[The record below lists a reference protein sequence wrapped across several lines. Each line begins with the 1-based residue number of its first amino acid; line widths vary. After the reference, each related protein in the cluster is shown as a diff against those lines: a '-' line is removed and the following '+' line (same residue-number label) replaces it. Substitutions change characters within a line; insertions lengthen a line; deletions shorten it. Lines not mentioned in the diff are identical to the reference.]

1 MSIKVIIADDHTLVR
16 EGIKSLLK
24 DVEGIEVIAETG
36 DGEET
41 LLKTSTFKPD
51 ILILDISMPKV
62 SGIRFCEKIKEI
74 SPETKIIILSMHFSK
89 EYVREAF
96 KYGAKGYILKDSSF
110 TELEFAIKSVYEG
123 NMYISPKISQIL
135 VEDYLDLLENPLEI
149 LTERQKEILKLI
161 AEGYSIKEI
170 ANRLNLSV
178 KTVETHKSQIMD
190 KLGIYD
196 IPGLVKYAIKHGL
209 IDI

>member
-16 EGIKSLLK
+16 EGIKSLLS

-41 LLKTSTFKPD
+41 LLKTYTLKPD

-62 SGIRFCEKIKEI
+62 FGIRFCEKIKEI

>member
-1 MSIKVIIADDHTLVR
+1 
-16 EGIKSLLK
+16 
-24 DVEGIEVIAETG
+24 
-36 DGEET
+36 
-41 LLKTSTFKPD
+41 
-51 ILILDISMPKV
+51 
-62 SGIRFCEKIKEI
+62 
-74 SPETKIIILSMHFSK
+74 
-89 EYVREAF
+89 
-96 KYGAKGYILKDSSF
+96 
-110 TELEFAIKSVYEG
+110 
-123 NMYISPKISQIL
+123 MYISPKISQIL

>member
-16 EGIKSLLK
+16 EGIKSLLS

-62 SGIRFCEKIKEI
+62 FGIRFCEKIKEI

-96 KYGAKGYILKDSSF
+96 KYGAKGYILKDSTF

-123 NMYISPKISQIL
+123 NMYISPNISQIL

>member
-1 MSIKVIIADDHTLVR
+1 MSIKIIIADDHTLVR

-41 LLKTSTFKPD
+41 LLKTSDLKPD
-51 ILILDISMPKV
+51 VLILDISMPKV

-96 KYGAKGYILKDSSF
+96 RYGAKGYILKDSSF
-110 TELEFAIKSVYEG
+110 IELEFAIKSVYEG
-123 NMYISPKISQIL
+123 NIYISPKIAQML
-135 VEDYLDLLENPLEI
+135 VKDYLDLLENPLEV

-161 AEGYSIKEI
+161 AEGYSTKEI
-170 ANRLNLSV
+170 ANKLNLSV

-209 IDI
+209 TDI

>member
-16 EGIKSLLK
+16 EGIKSLLS

-110 TELEFAIKSVYEG
+110 TELEFAIKSVYGG

>member
-16 EGIKSLLK
+16 EGIKSLLS

-62 SGIRFCEKIKEI
+62 FGIRFCEKIKEI

>member
-16 EGIKSLLK
+16 EGIKSLLS

-41 LLKTSTFKPD
+41 LLKTSTLKPD

-110 TELEFAIKSVYEG
+110 TELEFAIKSVYGG

>member
-16 EGIKSLLK
+16 EGIKSLLS

-41 LLKTSTFKPD
+41 LLKTSTLKPD

-110 TELEFAIKSVYEG
+110 ILNWNLQLNQYMEVICTLVLRYLKS
-123 NMYISPKISQIL
+123 
-135 VEDYLDLLENPLEI
+135 
-149 LTERQKEILKLI
+149 
-161 AEGYSIKEI
+161 
-170 ANRLNLSV
+170 
-178 KTVETHKSQIMD
+178 
-190 KLGIYD
+190 
-196 IPGLVKYAIKHGL
+196 
-209 IDI
+209 